1 MGSSFTSH
9 RPFAS
14 TTVDWVLPEKVTAI
28 LVEEEEEEHT
38 LTHHK
43 TEVPIPVKVG
53 QALLSL
59 KSWASSREGRDEY
72 GKL

>member
-28 LVEEEEEEHT
+28 LVEGSPQPQTGMT
-38 LTHHK
+38 LSHCRIAPSEK
-43 TEVPIPVKVG
+43 TAGIPNF
-53 QALLSL
+53 A
-59 KSWASSREGRDEY
+59 
-72 GKL
+72 